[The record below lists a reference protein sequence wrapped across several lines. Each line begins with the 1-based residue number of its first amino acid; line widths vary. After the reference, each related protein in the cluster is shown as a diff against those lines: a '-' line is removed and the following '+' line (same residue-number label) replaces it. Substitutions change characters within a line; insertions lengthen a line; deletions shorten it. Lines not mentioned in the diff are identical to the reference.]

1 MGITVAI
8 VIMTERHCASISL
21 VVDEHMGW
29 VPGSIGKTIEIF
41 PLVLLLIRSHADHIT
56 LSHLHSTTS
65 GGTDVSLQ
73 GYARLFTIPSHLPWG
88 VGRSCTKELC
98 TSPSISMDTAG
109 SNLHQT
115 RFTPTTPRLRTFVE
129 YYMDGLR
136 QVVARARVDRRC
148 QVIRSILSPYVM
160 RKKSS
165 VCSFTHA
172 PPCDSLRGCHSPRQ
186 PSD

>member
-1 MGITVAI
+1 MRVHLACRRRT
-8 VIMTERHCASISL
+8 H
-21 VVDEHMGW
+21 GW

-56 LSHLHSTTS
+56 SSHLHSSTS

-115 RFTPTTPRLRTFVE
+115 RFTLTTPRLRTFVE

-136 QVVARARVDRRC
+136 QVRC
-148 QVIRSILSPYVM
+148 TCMYTRPTVPSNPEYSIAV
-160 RKKSS
+160 RNEKKIKRLL
-165 VCSFTHA
+165 FHTRTA
-172 PPCDSLRGCHSPRQ
+172 M
-186 PSD
+186 